1 MADKTISETVEKAL
15 ILLSHLAE
23 GGHDGLSLGEAA
35 ERAGISK
42 PTAHRLLNTLV
53 QQAFA
58 ERPPYSRNYRLGPAI
73 SALARVGIATDLH
86 GERWRTC
93 LAEIS
98 AATEAAA
105 FLFVRAG
112 DEALC
117 VEADFGAFL
126 LPTLSSGIGGR
137 VPLGLGPG
145 SLAILAGLA
154 ESEADAIL
162 ARNAPRLRLTETRTL
177 ETLSAQVRA
186 ARCNGYAFDPGEIL
200 AEVRGVA
207 IGVVHHGNPLPMAV
221 STASLASRLPEERV
235 ADTCK
240 LMRKAVAKALGAPS
254 QPL

>member
-23 GGHDGLSLGEAA
+23 GGHDGLSLGDAA

-73 SALARVGIATDLH
+73 SALARVDIAADLH

-93 LAEIS
+93 LSEIS
-98 AATEAAA
+98 AETGAAA

-117 VEADFGAFL
+117 VEANFGAFL

-145 SLAILAGLA
+145 SMAILAGLG
-154 ESEADAIL
+154 ESEAEAIL
-162 ARNAPRLRLTETRTL
+162 ARNAPRLRLSATRTL
-177 ETLSAQVRA
+177 ETLYAQVKS

-207 IGVVHHGNPLPMAV
+207 IGVVHHGNALPMAV
-221 STASLASRLPEERV
+221 TTASLASRLPEDRISE
-235 ADTCK
+235 TCG
-240 LMRKAVAKALGAPS
+240 LMRKAVAQALGARS
-254 QPL
+254 